1 MSEVVLVFD
10 LDDTL
15 YPERQFALSGFD
27 AAERWAAAELGI
39 SGLAAHMTAL
49 LDGGHLGELFRIALA
64 ASCPATR
71 PSTSPG

>member
-1 MSEVVLVFD
+1 MFD

-39 SGLAAHMTAL
+39 SRSRRRHDAP

-64 ASCPATR
+64 AKLPDHYAR
-71 PSTSPG
+71 APGRA